1 MQHKGDHSP
10 ALYISVMTIA
20 LVSVGHAAIF
30 VRIADADPIVVAAF
44 RLGIATAVLAPVTL
58 FFAYSELRALTRAQ
72 LRLIAGAAVFLAL
85 HFATW
90 IASLDFT
97 SIANAVVL
105 VTLNPVWLA
114 LYGLVVL
121 RIRPGNRMW
130 FSIALAIAGSVV
142 IAVGSAAG
150 GNTSLFGD
158 GLALA
163 GGIFIAGF
171 LLIAQK
177 ARQTVAL
184 LPFVTLVYGIAAAL
198 LWIVVIALGL
208 PVAGLSGTT
217 YGAMIALALISQV
230 IGHTGIN
237 WAVRAIPPTLLAI
250 VILGEPVLSSLFGWA
265 YFGEGIGWPTALGGA
280 LILAGIWLGTKAN
293 SALRPKTGQIG

>member
-1 MQHKGDHSP
+1 
-10 ALYISVMTIA
+10 
-20 LVSVGHAAIF
+20 
-30 VRIADADPIVVAAF
+30 
-44 RLGIATAVLAPVTL
+44 
-58 FFAYSELRALTRAQ
+58 
-72 LRLIAGAAVFLAL
+72 
-85 HFATW
+85 
-90 IASLDFT
+90 
-97 SIANAVVL
+97 
-105 VTLNPVWLA
+105 
-114 LYGLVVL
+114 
-121 RIRPGNRMW
+121 MW

-150 GNTSLFGD
+150 GATSLWGD

-184 LPFVTLVYGIAAAL
+184 LPFVTLVYGVAAAL
-198 LWIVVIALGL
+198 LWIAVVALGL

-217 YGAMIALALISQV
+217 YGAMIALALVSQV

-265 YFGEGIGWPTALGGA
+265 YFGEGIGWSTALGGA
-280 LILAGIWLGTKAN
+280 LILAGIWLGTRAN
-293 SALRPKTGQIG
+293 SALPSKTGQIG